1 MSQSTSSGP
10 WTPASPAEADR
21 EAWEAAADRM
31 MDDLFAEVDAEVRR
45 PRAVAGKTVI
55 LPVAAA
61 TTPAAE
67 PELGLARPMP
77 PVPPP
82 TPAGPQPAP
91 AVLRWLTPARSLV
104 LGSSLLG
111 LSLGLGLVAWQR
123 QQQAQ
128 QQWLADQRFASE
140 IQQGLG
146 RLEALSAETRST
158 APAVAPVP
166 PALPGLPS
174 PETTPPPLTIA
185 PPLSSTPL
193 PPPPTELPAPTA
205 AAPVAAGTPASPAP
219 VASPRRLVGIL
230 ALGNQSTALVEVDG
244 STLRLQRGEAIAATG
259 QTISRIDGQTVTLS
273 GPGGSRTLSVG
284 QDF

>member
-1 MSQSTSSGP
+1 
-10 WTPASPAEADR
+10 
-21 EAWEAAADRM
+21 M

-45 PRAVAGKTVI
+45 PRAIAGKTVV

-61 TTPAAE
+61 AAPATE
-67 PELGLARPMP
+67 PELGLARPAA
-77 PVPPP
+77 PVTAPPP
-82 TPAGPQPAP
+82 PAPQPAP
-91 AVLRWLTPARSLV
+91 AMLRWLTPARTLV

-193 PPPPTELPAPTA
+193 PPPPTELLPAPTA
-205 AAPVAAGTPASPAP
+205 AAPAAVGTPASPAP